1 MKTKTRPVEKEKLIL
16 VTGANVYVGGKLAKA
31 LSGYPYRVRC
41 LVRDPQK
48 LPQAVLDNA
57 EVVRGNVLEPNSVA
71 VALEAVDTAFY
82 LIHSMGGGGDFAE
95 RDRLAANHFA
105 QAARSV
111 GVKRI
116 IYLGGLGDQR
126 LSPHLASRQEVGRI
140 LANSGITTLE
150 FRASIIIG
158 VGSISFEMIRT
169 LVEKLPVMV
178 TPRWIRTEAQP
189 IAIEDVIGYLLEAI
203 EVPLEKKLDLRDW
216 RS

>member
-16 VTGANVYVGGKLAKA
+16 VTGANGYVGGKL
-31 LSGYPYRVRC
+31 
-41 LVRDPQK
+41 
-48 LPQAVLDNA
+48 
-57 EVVRGNVLEPNSVA
+57 
-71 VALEAVDTAFY
+71 
-82 LIHSMGGGGDFAE
+82 
-95 RDRLAANHFA
+95 
-105 QAARSV
+105 
-111 GVKRI
+111 
-116 IYLGGLGDQR
+116 
-126 LSPHLASRQEVGRI
+126 